1 MKIGK
6 QKPTRFRF
14 GFRFSEDREEE
25 ERKKNKKRPASG
37 GGRRQAPD
45 TRRPPAGATQLQ
57 RGVDTCRLHAGPNRN
72 ASRADR
78 TGPGPT
84 RDCAELG
91 ARGRRACSLRLAPS
105 RARGHALPA
114 CCWARE
120 RAWNGQFGPV
130 VFLFSRF
137 LSRLQ
142 F

>member
-6 QKPTRFRF
+6 EGCVSVF
-14 GFRFSEDREEE
+14 GGQR
-25 ERKKNKKRPASG
+25 RKKKKKRKKKKRESAGERRTVATGAGHASTIGWSNAAPA
-37 GGRRQAPD
+37 RRRHVSP
-45 TRRPPAGATQLQ
+45 
-57 RGVDTCRLHAGPNRN
+57 
-72 ASRADR
+72 ASRAEPRREPSRLDR
-78 TGPGPT
+78 PT
-84 RDCAELG
+84 RDYAEAG